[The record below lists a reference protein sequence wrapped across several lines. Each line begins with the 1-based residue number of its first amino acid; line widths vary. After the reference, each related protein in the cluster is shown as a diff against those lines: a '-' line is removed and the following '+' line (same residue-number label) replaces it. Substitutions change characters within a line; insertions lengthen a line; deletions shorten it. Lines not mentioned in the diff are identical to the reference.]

1 MIKKLFVLLFLFL
14 TISCT
19 YAQKF
24 HGGFFAGL
32 AASQISGDQAAGFNK
47 AGPYAGAFTNYGFTE
62 KSFLQLEIYYILKGS
77 SKNPRPKSNDYT
89 VYKLN
94 LHYIE
99 LGLLYKWQFSKR
111 FNLEAGP
118 AFGVLMKNSNIEKD
132 EYGLVTNSQRPPF
145 NKFDFSLTGGL
156 GINIIKHLRANIR
169 YENSVLPV
177 RKPETGTQWR
187 LFRWQYNSNITLSA
201 IYEI

>member
-1 MIKKLFVLLFLFL
+1 MMKKLFVLLFLFL
-14 TISCT
+14 TVSCT

-24 HGGFFAGL
+24 HGGFFAGI

-77 SKNPRPKSNDYT
+77 SKNPRPKNNDYT

-94 LHYIE
+94 LHYVE

-118 AFGVLMKNSNIEKD
+118 AFGVLMKNQYIEKD
-132 EYGLVTNSQRPPF
+132 EHGLVLDSERPKF
-145 NKFDFSLTGGL
+145 NKFDYSILVGL
-156 GINIIKHLRANIR
+156 GINIIKHLKANIR
-169 YENSVLPV
+169 YENSIIPV
-177 RKPETGTQWR
+177 RGSKIPLWR
-187 LFRWQYNSNITLSA
+187 IQKRWQFNSTITLSA